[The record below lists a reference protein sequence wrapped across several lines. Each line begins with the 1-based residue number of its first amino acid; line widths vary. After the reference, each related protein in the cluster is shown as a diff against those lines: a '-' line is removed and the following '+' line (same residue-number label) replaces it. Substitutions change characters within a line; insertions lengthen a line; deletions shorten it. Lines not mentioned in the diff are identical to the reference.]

1 MHVGKPVRGIRRYQ
15 VLFEVSYL
23 GGRRASFIRE
33 EHLLRAET
41 SPERPET
48 PNDAIAEQPQEQS
61 QPAPTPDPASDE
73 LEQRRAAARERD
85 KQRVEALL
93 ALSPHEAARW
103 LARWLITID
112 VKRGYTEQ
120 MIALGHQGYGGSL
133 GEVNVESGRVVRV
146 SRIGPPPSWV
156 AERGYLLA
164 GYDHHEVFSLH
175 ALYEELWA
183 QIHAPADA
191 MQLAKPQQMS
201 LWG

>member
-1 MHVGKPVRGIRRYQ
+1 MT
-15 VLFEVSYL
+15 
-23 GGRRASFIRE
+23 
-33 EHLLRAET
+33 T
-41 SPERPET
+41 SSAAQQ
-48 PNDAIAEQPQEQS
+48 DW
-61 QPAPTPDPASDE
+61 PTPRPDE

-85 KQRVEALL
+85 RQHVAALL
-93 ALSPHEAARW
+93 ALSPYEAARW
-103 LARWLITID
+103 LAKWLITTD

-133 GEVNVESGRVVRV
+133 GEVAIESGRVVCV
-146 SRIGPPPSWV
+146 QRIGPPLSWV
-156 AERGYLLA
+156 AERGYLMA
-164 GYDHHEVFSLH
+164 GYDHHERFSLH